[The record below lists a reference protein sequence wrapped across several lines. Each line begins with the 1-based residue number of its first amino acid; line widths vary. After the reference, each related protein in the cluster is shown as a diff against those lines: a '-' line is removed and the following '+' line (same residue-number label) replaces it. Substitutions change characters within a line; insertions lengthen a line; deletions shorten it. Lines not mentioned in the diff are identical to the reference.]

1 MERKGFIFYASF
13 YEAIKELPNENQL
26 KVYQAITNFALTG
39 IEPNDL
45 NGIEKAVFI
54 LIKPQII
61 ANNKRYEN
69 GCGGGR
75 PKKDKE
81 TDKKTKEKTNGFENK
96 KPKQNQDITK
106 QKPKEKDNNIKEKDI
121 KKENKEKIDKKEN
134 KEKDTPEQTAVPDSL
149 SETQKELL
157 PEPQTPKLKPK
168 QNTPKTPQAE
178 VYEYFAAKYKQHTG
192 IEYLSKKKDFVNLS
206 KLIEQFGIAQV
217 KQKIDWLEIGCTH
230 PGVFW
235 FAKDINDFT
244 IGTLQTQWNHILPR
258 LTDEQRKEQAKKKK
272 EQEMQRKV
280 CEELAKQG
288 IKIDSTTGKVIAV
301 AR

>member
-81 TDKKTKEKTNGFENK
+81 IDKKTKEKTNGFKNK

-106 QKPKEKDNNIKEKDI
+106 QKPKEKDINIKEKDI

-134 KEKDTPEQTAVPDSL
+134 KEKDTPEQTAVPDSP

-157 PEPQTPKLKPK
+157 PEPQMPKLKPK

-230 PGVFW
+230 SGVFW